1 MHWIKLGIFAISFLL
16 SISSAQSKEALD
28 FSVKMTPV
36 LESSTQSLSVTIT
49 LRNIGKKAVYIY
61 KDLDYLVYSFA
72 QTDSGEKLRR
82 NFIEEVRPPPPQQ
95 DSFVLVQP
103 GDILQHTRSL
113 SPDDLGISHRGKY
126 KITFLY
132 DSYFDPR
139 VTGGLRIWNGRLSTW
154 CNLEVLK

>member
-1 MHWIKLGIFAISFLL
+1 MHLIKLGFFAIFFLL
-16 SISSAQSKEALD
+16 SISSAQSKEALEL
-28 FSVKMTPV
+28 SVKVTPV
-36 LESSTQSLSVTIT
+36 LESSSQNIPVTIT

-61 KDLDYLVYSFA
+61 KNLDYLVYSFA
-72 QTDSGEKLRR
+72 QTDSGKKLRR

-103 GDILQHTRSL
+103 GDILQHTQNL
-113 SPDDLGISHRGKY
+113 SPDDLGISHIGKY

-139 VTGGLRIWNGRLSTW
+139 VTGGLNIWNGRLSTS
-154 CNLEVLK
+154 CNVEVLK